1 MIWRFQP
8 RVAALLQNPHPF
20 PEYTGIH
27 IRRGDKV
34 FGGQKEADLV
44 EAKIYYEAIKQYAD
58 WPCTIVIASD
68 DQHSVS
74 EFRKEC
80 KEYRII
86 SLCPKIEAAISS
98 RTIIDWVPKTSIWK
112 HF

>member
-1 MIWRFQP
+1 MRDRTFLERKFVIPELGIDGDAFHAKQTLLQMIWRFQP

-58 WPCTIVIASD
+58 GPCTIVIASD

-74 EFRKEC
+74 EFR
-80 KEYRII
+80 
-86 SLCPKIEAAISS
+86 
-98 RTIIDWVPKTSIWK
+98 
-112 HF
+112 